1 MFAVGAMI
9 SSAPSAFSQHYPNK
23 PLRIVATE
31 PGGSN
36 DFMSRLIAQGI
47 SGPLGQAVIVENRAG
62 ANVTAEIVAKAA
74 PDGYTLLSIGS
85 SFWIA
90 PLLRKTSYDLLR
102 DFSLIT
108 LMTSTPTVLVVHPSF
123 APKSVKELIAVAK
136 SKPGQLNY
144 SSSVLGGAFHLA
156 GELFNSMAGTKIQVI
171 PYKGT
176 AGAVTAVLGGEVQ
189 MTFST
194 TAAAAPH
201 VKSGKLRA
209 LAVTSAKPSALMP
222 DLPTVAASGLP
233 GYEAISVVGTVAPAK
248 TPPPIINRLHAE
260 IVAVLSKP
268 EVKEKL
274 FSSGV
279 EAVGASPEAFALLI
293 KNEVA
298 RMGKVI
304 KEAGIRIEE

>member
-1 MFAVGAMI
+1 
-9 SSAPSAFSQHYPNK
+9 
-23 PLRIVATE
+23 
-31 PGGSN
+31 
-36 DFMSRLIAQGI
+36 
-47 SGPLGQAVIVENRAG
+47 
-62 ANVTAEIVAKAA
+62 
-74 PDGYTLLSIGS
+74 
-85 SFWIA
+85 
-90 PLLRKTSYDLLR
+90 
-102 DFSLIT
+102 
-108 LMTSTPTVLVVHPSF
+108 
-123 APKSVKELIAVAK
+123 
-136 SKPGQLNY
+136 
-144 SSSVLGGAFHLA
+144 LGGAFHLA

-176 AGAVTAVLGGEVQ
+176 AGAVTGVLGGEVQ

-194 TAAAAPH
+194 TAVVTPH

-233 GYEAISVVGTVAPAK
+233 GYEAVSVVGMVAPAK
-248 TPPPIINRLHAE
+248 TPRPVINRLHAE
-260 IVAVLSKP
+260 IVAVLNKP
-268 EVKEKL
+268 EVREKL
-274 FSSGV
+274 LNSGI